1 VYFLSGFEPRR
12 FENGK
17 KYAWKTPLLYLP
29 EMVSAHF
36 TAEKAAKDLQSRMPT
51 RTASK
56 TM

>member
-1 VYFLSGFEPRR
+1 VYFLSGFERGR